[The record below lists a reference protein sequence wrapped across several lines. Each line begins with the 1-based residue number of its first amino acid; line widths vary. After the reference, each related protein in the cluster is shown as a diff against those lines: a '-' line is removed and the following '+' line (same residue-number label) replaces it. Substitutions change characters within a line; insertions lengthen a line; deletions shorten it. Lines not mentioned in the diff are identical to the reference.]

1 MSQAKSLD
9 DAELKR
15 LLKLVSLGRQGPR
28 NRLVILLG
36 HWAGMRV
43 GEVALIKIGDVLNG
57 DMTVKDT
64 INLMPIQTKG
74 SRSRTV
80 HMPVKLQDEIRNYIS
95 TLRIIK
101 MDAPLIQS
109 QKRREG
115 FTPNTLCST
124 VKHWYRM
131 AGIDNGSSH
140 SGRRSFLTKLAS
152 KGVSA
157 RVLQE
162 LAGHKNLATTQLY
175 IDVNDEMKRRAIE
188 LVI

>member
-1 MSQAKSLD
+1 MGQAKSLD

-15 LLKLVSLGRQGPR
+15 LLKLVSVGRQGAR
-28 NRLVILLG
+28 NRMVILLG

-43 GEVALIKIGDVLNG
+43 GEVASIKLGDVLNG

-64 INLMPIQTKG
+64 INLSPSQTKG
-74 SRSRTV
+74 SSARTV
-80 HMPVKLQDEIRNYIS
+80 HLPVKLQVELGLYIQ
-95 TLRIIK
+95 TLKGIK
-101 MDAPLIQS
+101 LDAPLIQS
-109 QKRREG
+109 QKRRDG
-115 FTPNTLCST
+115 FSPNTLCST
-124 VKHWYRM
+124 VKHWYRL
-131 AGIDNGSSH
+131 AGIGNGSSH
-140 SGRRSFLTKLAS
+140 SGRRTFLTKLAS

-188 LVI
+188 LAV